1 MLTRLIT
8 LTAVLVALAHPHAV
22 AEAQALR
29 ALDDEALAAIRE
41 DVLLQRYDQA
51 IRRANDVLGS
61 ARAMTLR
68 QRVELWQM
76 MAAAYYPPDAAAQK
90 QDSALL
96 QIDALVR
103 VAPDATLP
111 AELSWPGLD
120 TLVEKARAFVFSVTS
135 RPPPELVLRGAS
147 QAGFITVV
155 ASRPTRFR
163 LTTVSRAT
171 GVAVV
176 QDSTGLVTEAQLRL
190 RAHNGRSPLI
200 ESGDYRIVI
209 VARDGRTADSTVI
222 VHDAVAVA
230 SDLPGPIRVPRF
242 VPPTTTT
249 RSTARMGRA
258 LALGIGFAGATF
270 AIAREARPPGTIRSG
285 FGTDQ
290 RALVVGAVMVG
301 AAVASLFLDDEAARP
316 ADAATIERARRDYDR
331 RVSRAAADSRERL
344 ADYRV
349 VLRIEPEGL

>member
-1 MLTRLIT
+1 MHTRLIALVLT
-8 LTAVLVALAHPHAV
+8 LICLARPDA
-22 AEAQALR
+22 AAGAQALR
-29 ALDDEALAAIRE
+29 ALDDDALVAIRE
-41 DVLLQRYDQA
+41 DVLLQRYDDA
-51 IRRANDVLGS
+51 IRRANEVLGS

-90 QDSALL
+90 PDSALL

-111 AELSWPGLD
+111 ADLSWPGLD
-120 TLVEKARAFVFSVTS
+120 TLVEKARAFVFSVTA
-135 RPPPELVLRGAS
+135 RPPSEIVMRGAS
-147 QAGFITVV
+147 EPGFITVV

-176 QDSTGLVTEAQLRL
+176 QDTTGPVTEAQLRL
-190 RAHNGRSPLI
+190 RAHNGRAPLI
-200 ESGDYRIVI
+200 ESGDYRIII

-222 VHDAVAVA
+222 VHDAVATA
-230 SDLPGPIRVPRF
+230 SDLPGPVRVPRF

-249 RSTARMGRA
+249 RSTAHTGRA

-270 AIAREARPPGTIRSG
+270 AIASQARPSGTIRSG

-290 RALVVGAVMVG
+290 RALVVGAAMVG
-301 AAVASLFLDDEAARP
+301 AAVASLFLDTEDARP
-316 ADAATIERARRDYDR
+316 ADAATIERARRDHDR
-331 RVSRAAADSRERL
+331 RVARAAAEARERL
-344 ADYRV
+344 SGYRV
-349 VLRIEPEGL
+349 VLRIQPEGL